1 MDNESTNLENAEKA
15 LETIKSNHIKYSLK
29 KVIGMGIIYALL
41 AVVDAINAI
50 ESDTIDINNIL
61 SRR

>member
-1 MDNESTNLENAEKA
+1 MATNLENAQNA
-15 LETIKSNHIKYSLK
+15 LETIKANHIKYSMQ

-50 ESDTIDINNIL
+50 ESDTIEINSSL
-61 SRR
+61 HKGY

>member
-1 MDNESTNLENAEKA
+1 MATNLENAQNA
-15 LETIKSNHIKYSLK
+15 LETIKANHIKYSMQ
-29 KVIGMGIIYALL
+29 KVIGMGIIYTLL